1 MPYLKRALAASSAL
15 LLGMPTATFAHTNSI
30 GYVGDGLGGVTFWY
44 GSWHGG
50 TTFNEAEIKLEGAN
64 GTSYTTTITQFNL
77 LQNSTP
83 AGLIPGTN
91 YFTSDGTQLVPY
103 DPSGATNG
111 GTTQESYTWQGLTFS
126 GLSAGD
132 YTFTY
137 IPLGDAESYQP
148 NGTPTMDW
156 VPMDNVIRSATVT
169 LSATLLSGD
178 ANQNGIPDIL
188 EFGTQTTPTVVSTA
202 TVPISSKTVTTIT
215 ETPSDDGTIQKMT
228 RDVDVDVT
236 ITSATVDTYSD
247 GSTVTTGTSSATTR
261 TRYSSNTYSGR
272 IDQLK
277 VLDGVSRANNN
288 LLNHMPS
295 KTKQKF
301 RIFENNR
308 LMKSYNA
315 DGYDGFSTAFGGGFE
330 LDLTKGWT
338 IGGQYNDMYTELKGV
353 DSLSHVK
360 REHFGVFNSFHGKN
374 LALITNGGMS
384 NDKYDYARTLE
395 YQSANWGE
403 TSGKQ
408 WWVNNRLYLTASKVI
423 QPFIG
428 HTVRNVTRDAYT
440 ETGTTST
447 ARSVAAFNQTTH
459 VGDAGLRVTHRF
471 GGKKKD
477 FMGVTLEASYATDSS
492 YEVVGGLDFNK
503 FLFVEGSHSSA
514 DGVSNNSVAGKVKFR
529 F

>member
-30 GYVGDGLGGVTFWY
+30 GYVGNGGGSITFWY
-44 GSWHGG
+44 GTYHNTS
-50 TTFNEAEIKLEGAN
+50 FNEAELKLEGAN
-64 GTSYTTTITQFNL
+64 GTSYTTQIVQFDQL
-77 LQNSTP
+77 TTTTP
-83 AGLIPGTN
+83 TGLDPTVN
-91 YFTSDGTQLVPY
+91 YFTTDGTQLVPY
-103 DPSGATNG
+103 SDATAAG
-111 GTTQESYTWQGLTFS
+111 GQSNTWQGVTFT
-126 GLSAGD
+126 GLAAGD

-137 IPLGDAESYQP
+137 IPLGDPESYC
-148 NGTPTMDW
+148 TTCSPTADW
-156 VPMDNVIRSATVT
+156 DPWDQIIRSSTVT
-169 LSATLLSGD
+169 ISAAVLAGSS
-178 ANQNGIPDIL
+178 
-188 EFGTQTTPTVVSTA
+188 PTVVSTA

-236 ITSATVDTYSD
+236 VTSATVDTYSD
-247 GSTVTTGTSSATTR
+247 GSTVITGTSDVTTS

-308 LMKSYNA
+308 IMKSYNA
-315 DGYDGFSTAFGGGFE
+315 DGYDGFSTTFGGGFE

-395 YQSANWGE
+395 YQSGNWGE

-447 ARSVAAFNQTTH
+447 ARSVASFNQTSH
-459 VGDAGLRVTHRF
+459 VGEGGLRVTHRF

-477 FMGVTLEASYATDSS
+477 FMGVTLEASYATDNS
-492 YEVVGGLDFNK
+492 YETVASIDFNK

>member
-30 GYVGDGLGGVTFWY
+30 GYVGNGGGSITFWY
-44 GSWHGG
+44 GTYHN
-50 TTFNEAEIKLEGAN
+50 TNFNEAELKLEGAN
-64 GTSYTTTITQFNL
+64 GTSYTTQIVQFNQL
-77 LQNSTP
+77 TTTTP
-83 AGLIPGTN
+83 TGLDPTVN
-91 YFTSDGTQLVPY
+91 YFTTDGTQLIPY
-103 DPSGATNG
+103 SDATAAG
-111 GTTQESYTWQGLTFS
+111 GQSNTWQGVTFT
-126 GLSAGD
+126 GLAAGD

-137 IPLGDAESYQP
+137 IPLGDAESYNP
-148 NGTPTMDW
+148 SGSPTMDW
-156 VPMDNVIRSATVT
+156 APWDQVIRSSTVT
-169 LSATLLSGD
+169 ISAAVLAGSS
-178 ANQNGIPDIL
+178 
-188 EFGTQTTPTVVSTA
+188 PTVVSTA

-228 RDVDVDVT
+228 RDVDIDVT
-236 ITSATVDTYSD
+236 VTSATIDTYSD
-247 GSTVTTGTSSATTR
+247 GSTVTTGTSDVTTS

-277 VLDGVSRANNN
+277 VLDGISRANNS

-308 LMKSYNA
+308 MMKSYNA
-315 DGYDGFSTAFGGGFE
+315 DGYDGFSTTFGGGFE

-353 DSLSHVK
+353 DSLSHSK

-374 LALITNGGMS
+374 LALITNGGLS
-384 NDKYDYARTLE
+384 KDKYDYARTLE
-395 YQSANWGE
+395 YQRGNWGE
-403 TSGKQ
+403 TQGQQ

-428 HTVRNVTRDAYT
+428 HTVHNVRRDAYV
-440 ETGTTST
+440 ETGTVST
-447 ARSVAAFNQTTH
+447 ARRVDEFNKTTH
-459 VGDAGLRVTHRF
+459 VGEGGLRVTHRF

>member
-1 MPYLKRALAASSAL
+1 MSYLKKALAASSAL

-30 GYVGDGLGGVTFWY
+30 GYVGNGGGSITFWY
-44 GSWHGG
+44 GTYHN
-50 TTFNEAEIKLEGAN
+50 TNFNEAELKLEGAN
-64 GTSYTTTITQFNL
+64 GTSYTTQIVQFNQL
-77 LQNSTP
+77 TTTTP
-83 AGLIPGTN
+83 TGLDPTVN
-91 YFTSDGTQLVPY
+91 YFTTDGTQLIPY
-103 DPSGATNG
+103 SNATAAG
-111 GTTQESYTWQGLTFS
+111 GQSNTWQGVTFT
-126 GLSAGD
+126 GLAAGD

-137 IPLGDAESYQP
+137 IPLGDAESYNP
-148 NGTPTMDW
+148 SGSPTMDW
-156 VPMDNVIRSATVT
+156 APWDQVIRSSTVT
-169 LSATLLSGD
+169 ISAAVLAGSS
-178 ANQNGIPDIL
+178 
-188 EFGTQTTPTVVSTA
+188 PTVVSTA

-236 ITSATVDTYSD
+236 VTSATVDTYSD
-247 GSTVTTGTSSATTR
+247 GSTVTTGTSDVTTS

-277 VLDGVSRANNN
+277 VLDGISRANNS

-308 LMKSYNA
+308 MMKSYNA
-315 DGYDGFSTAFGGGFE
+315 DGYDGFSTTFGGGFE

-353 DSLSHVK
+353 DSLSHSK

-374 LALITNGGMS
+374 LALITNGGLS
-384 NDKYDYARTLE
+384 KDKYDYARTLE
-395 YQSANWGE
+395 YQSGNWGE
-403 TSGKQ
+403 TQGQQ

-428 HTVRNVTRDAYT
+428 HTVHNVRRDAYV

-447 ARSVAAFNQTTH
+447 ARSVAAFNQTKH

-477 FMGVTLEASYATDSS
+477 FMGMTLEASYATDSS
-492 YEVVGGLDFNK
+492 YEVVGGIDINK

>member
-15 LLGMPTATFAHTNSI
+15 LLGMPTASFAHTNSI
-30 GYVGDGLGGVTFWY
+30 GYVGNGGGSITFWY
-44 GSWHGG
+44 GTYHN
-50 TTFNEAEIKLEGAN
+50 TNFNEAELKLEGAN
-64 GTSYTTTITQFNL
+64 GTSYTTQIVQFNQL
-77 LQNSTP
+77 TTTTP
-83 AGLIPGTN
+83 TGLDPTVN
-91 YFTSDGTQLVPY
+91 YFTTDGTQLIPY
-103 DPSGATNG
+103 SNATAAG
-111 GTTQESYTWQGLTFS
+111 GQSNTWQGVTFT
-126 GLSAGD
+126 GLAAGD

-137 IPLGDAESYQP
+137 IPLGDAESYNP
-148 NGTPTMDW
+148 SGSPTQDW
-156 VPMDNVIRSATVT
+156 APWDQVIRSSTVT
-169 LSATLLSGD
+169 ISAAVLAGSS
-178 ANQNGIPDIL
+178 
-188 EFGTQTTPTVVSTA
+188 PTVVSTA

-236 ITSATVDTYSD
+236 VTSATIDTYSD
-247 GSTVTTGTSSATTR
+247 GSTVTTGTSDVTTS

-277 VLDGVSRANNN
+277 VLDGISRANNS

-308 LMKSYNA
+308 MMKSYNA
-315 DGYDGFSTAFGGGFE
+315 DGYDGFSTTFGGGFE

-353 DSLSHVK
+353 DSLSHSK

-374 LALITNGGMS
+374 LALITNGGLS
-384 NDKYDYARTLE
+384 KDKYDYARTLE
-395 YQSANWGE
+395 YQSGNWGE
-403 TSGKQ
+403 TQGQQ

-428 HTVRNVTRDAYT
+428 HTVHNVKRDAYV

-447 ARSVAAFNQTTH
+447 ARSVAAFNQTKH

-477 FMGVTLEASYATDSS
+477 FMGMTLEASYATDSS
-492 YEVVGGLDFNK
+492 YEVVGGIDINK

>member
-15 LLGMPTATFAHTNSI
+15 LLGMPTASFAHTNSI
-30 GYVGDGLGGVTFWY
+30 GYVGNGGGSITFWY
-44 GSWHGG
+44 GTYHN
-50 TTFNEAEIKLEGAN
+50 TNFNEAELKLEGAN
-64 GTSYTTTITQFNL
+64 GTSYTTQIVQFNQL
-77 LQNSTP
+77 TTTTP
-83 AGLIPGTN
+83 TGLDPTVN
-91 YFTSDGTQLVPY
+91 YFTTDGTQLIPY
-103 DPSGATNG
+103 SNATAAG
-111 GTTQESYTWQGLTFS
+111 GQSNTWQGVTFT
-126 GLSAGD
+126 GLAAGD

-137 IPLGDAESYQP
+137 IPLGDAESYNP
-148 NGTPTMDW
+148 SGSPTMDW
-156 VPMDNVIRSATVT
+156 APWDQVIRSSTVT
-169 LSATLLSGD
+169 ISAAVLAGSS
-178 ANQNGIPDIL
+178 
-188 EFGTQTTPTVVSTA
+188 PTVVSTA

-236 ITSATVDTYSD
+236 VTSATIDTYSD
-247 GSTVTTGTSSATTR
+247 GSTVTTGTSDVTTS

-277 VLDGVSRANNN
+277 VLDGISRANNS

-308 LMKSYNA
+308 MMKSYNA
-315 DGYDGFSTAFGGGFE
+315 DGYDGFSTTFGGGFE

-353 DSLSHVK
+353 DSLSHSK

-374 LALITNGGMS
+374 LALITNGGLS
-384 NDKYDYARTLE
+384 KDKYEYARTLE
-395 YQSANWGE
+395 YQSGNWGE
-403 TSGKQ
+403 TQGQQ
-408 WWVNNRLYLTASKVI
+408 WWVNNRLYLTASKSI

-428 HTVRNVTRDAYT
+428 HTVHNVRRDAYV

-447 ARSVAAFNQTTH
+447 ARSVAAFNQTKH

-477 FMGVTLEASYATDSS
+477 FMGMTLEASYATDSS
-492 YEVVGGLDFNK
+492 YEVVGGIDINK

>member
-1 MPYLKRALAASSAL
+1 MSYLKKALAASSAL

-30 GYVGDGLGGVTFWY
+30 GYVGNGGGSITFWY
-44 GSWHGG
+44 GTYHN
-50 TTFNEAEIKLEGAN
+50 TNFNEAELKLEGAN
-64 GTSYTTTITQFNL
+64 GTSYTTQIVQFNQL
-77 LQNSTP
+77 TTTTP
-83 AGLIPGTN
+83 TGLDPTVN
-91 YFTSDGTQLVPY
+91 YFTTDGTQLIPY
-103 DPSGATNG
+103 SNATAAG
-111 GTTQESYTWQGLTFS
+111 GQSNTWQGVTFT
-126 GLSAGD
+126 GLAAGD

-137 IPLGDAESYQP
+137 IPLGDAESYNP
-148 NGTPTMDW
+148 SGSPTMDW
-156 VPMDNVIRSATVT
+156 APWDQVIRSSTVT
-169 LSATLLSGD
+169 ISAAVLAGSS
-178 ANQNGIPDIL
+178 
-188 EFGTQTTPTVVSTA
+188 PTVVSTA

-236 ITSATVDTYSD
+236 VTSATVDTYSD
-247 GSTVTTGTSSATTR
+247 GSTVTTGTSDVTTS

-277 VLDGVSRANNN
+277 VLDGISRANNS

-308 LMKSYNA
+308 MMKSYNA
-315 DGYDGFSTAFGGGFE
+315 DGYDGFSTTFGGGFE

-353 DSLSHVK
+353 DSLSHSK

-374 LALITNGGMS
+374 LALITNGGLS
-384 NDKYDYARTLE
+384 KDKYDYARTLE
-395 YQSANWGE
+395 YQSGNWGE
-403 TSGKQ
+403 TQGQQ
-408 WWVNNRLYLTASKVI
+408 WWVNNRLYLTASKSI

-428 HTVRNVTRDAYT
+428 HTVHNVRRDAYV

-447 ARSVAAFNQTTH
+447 ARSVAAFNQTKH

-477 FMGVTLEASYATDSS
+477 FMGMTLEASYATDSS
-492 YEVVGGLDFNK
+492 YEVVGGIDINK

>member
-30 GYVGDGLGGVTFWY
+30 GYVGNGGGSITFWY
-44 GSWHGG
+44 GTYHNTS
-50 TTFNEAEIKLEGAN
+50 FNEAELKLEGAN
-64 GTSYTTTITQFNL
+64 GTTYTTQIVQFDQL
-77 LQNSTP
+77 TTTTP
-83 AGLIPGTN
+83 TGLDPTVN
-91 YFTSDGTQLVPY
+91 YFTTDGTQLVPY
-103 DPSGATNG
+103 SDGTAAG
-111 GTTQESYTWQGLTFS
+111 GQSNTWQGVTFT
-126 GLSAGD
+126 GLAAGD

-137 IPLGDAESYQP
+137 IPLGDAESYNP
-148 NGTPTMDW
+148 SGSPTMDW
-156 VPMDNVIRSATVT
+156 APWDQIIRSSTVT
-169 LSATLLSGD
+169 ISAAVLAGSSPTL
-178 ANQNGIPDIL
+178 
-188 EFGTQTTPTVVSTA
+188 T
-202 TVPISSKTVTTIT
+202 SSVTNPYSVKTVTTIT

-228 RDVDVDVT
+228 RDVDLD
-236 ITSATVDTYSD
+236 ITTTYATVDTYSD
-247 GSTVTTGTSSATTR
+247 GSTTTSYSSTNTKR
-261 TRYSSNTYSGR
+261 RHSSNTYSGR

-277 VLDGVSRANNN
+277 VLDGVSRANNS

-477 FMGVTLEASYATDSS
+477 FMGMTLEASYATDSS
-492 YEVVGGLDFNK
+492 YEVVGGIDINK

>member
-1 MPYLKRALAASSAL
+1 MSYLKKAFAASSAL

-30 GYVGDGLGGVTFWY
+30 GYVGNGGGSITFWY
-44 GSWHGG
+44 GTYHN
-50 TTFNEAEIKLEGAN
+50 TNFNEAELKLEGAN
-64 GTSYTTTITQFNL
+64 GTSYTTQIVQFNQL
-77 LQNSTP
+77 TTTTP
-83 AGLIPGTN
+83 TGLDPTVN
-91 YFTSDGTQLVPY
+91 YFTTDGTQLIPY
-103 DPSGATNG
+103 SNATAAG
-111 GTTQESYTWQGLTFS
+111 GQSNTWQGVTFT
-126 GLSAGD
+126 GLAAGD

-137 IPLGDAESYQP
+137 IPLGDAESYNP
-148 NGTPTMDW
+148 SGSPTQDW
-156 VPMDNVIRSATVT
+156 APWDQVIRSSTVT
-169 LSATLLSGD
+169 ISAAVLAGSS
-178 ANQNGIPDIL
+178 
-188 EFGTQTTPTVVSTA
+188 PTVVSTA

-228 RDVDVDVT
+228 RNVDVDVT
-236 ITSATVDTYSD
+236 VTSATIDTYSD
-247 GSTVTTGTSSATTR
+247 GSTVTTGTSDVTTS

-277 VLDGVSRANNN
+277 VLDGISRANNS

-308 LMKSYNA
+308 MMKSYNA
-315 DGYDGFSTAFGGGFE
+315 DGYDGFSTTFGGGFE

-353 DSLSHVK
+353 DSLSHSK

-374 LALITNGGMS
+374 LALITNGGLS
-384 NDKYDYARTLE
+384 KDKYDYARTLE
-395 YQSANWGE
+395 YQSGNWGE
-403 TSGKQ
+403 TQGQQ

-428 HTVRNVTRDAYT
+428 HTVHNVRRDAYV

-447 ARSVAAFNQTTH
+447 ARSVAAFNQTKH

-492 YEVVGGLDFNK
+492 YEVVGGIDINK

>member
-30 GYVGDGLGGVTFWY
+30 GYVGNGGGSITFWY
-44 GSWHGG
+44 GTYHNTG
-50 TTFNEAEIKLEGAN
+50 FNEAELKLEGAN
-64 GTSYTTTITQFNL
+64 GTSYTTQIVQFNQL
-77 LQNSTP
+77 TTTTP
-83 AGLIPGTN
+83 TGLDPTVN
-91 YFTSDGTQLVPY
+91 YFTTDGTQLIPY
-103 DPSGATNG
+103 SDATAAG
-111 GTTQESYTWQGLTFS
+111 GQSNTWQGVTFT
-126 GLSAGD
+126 GLAAGD

-137 IPLGDAESYQP
+137 IPLGDAESYNP
-148 NGTPTMDW
+148 SGSPTMDW
-156 VPMDNVIRSATVT
+156 APWDQVIRSSTVT
-169 LSATLLSGD
+169 ISAAVLAGSS
-178 ANQNGIPDIL
+178 
-188 EFGTQTTPTVVSTA
+188 PTVVSTA

-228 RDVDVDVT
+228 RNVDVDVT
-236 ITSATVDTYSD
+236 VTSATIDTYSD
-247 GSTVTTGTSSATTR
+247 GSTVTTGTSDVTTS

-277 VLDGVSRANNN
+277 VLDGISRANNS

-308 LMKSYNA
+308 MMKSYNA
-315 DGYDGFSTAFGGGFE
+315 DGYDGFSTTFGGGFE

-353 DSLSHVK
+353 DSLSHSK

-374 LALITNGGMS
+374 LALITNGGLS
-384 NDKYDYARTLE
+384 KDKYDYARTLE
-395 YQSANWGE
+395 YQSGNWGE
-403 TSGKQ
+403 TQGQQ

-428 HTVRNVTRDAYT
+428 HTVHNVRRDAYV

-447 ARSVAAFNQTTH
+447 ARSVAAFNQTKH

-477 FMGVTLEASYATDSS
+477 FMGMTLEASYATDSS
-492 YEVVGGLDFNK
+492 YEVVGGIDINK

>member
-30 GYVGDGLGGVTFWY
+30 GYVGNGGGSITFWY
-44 GSWHGG
+44 GTYHN
-50 TTFNEAEIKLEGAN
+50 TNFNEAELKLEGAN
-64 GTSYTTTITQFNL
+64 GTSYTTQIVQFNQL
-77 LQNSTP
+77 TTTTP
-83 AGLIPGTN
+83 TGLDPTVN
-91 YFTSDGTQLVPY
+91 YFTTDGTQLIPY
-103 DPSGATNG
+103 SDATAAG
-111 GTTQESYTWQGLTFS
+111 GQSNTWQGVTFT
-126 GLSAGD
+126 GLAAGD

-137 IPLGDAESYQP
+137 IPLGDAESYNP
-148 NGTPTMDW
+148 SGSPTMDW
-156 VPMDNVIRSATVT
+156 APWDQVIRSSTVT
-169 LSATLLSGD
+169 ISAAVLAGSS
-178 ANQNGIPDIL
+178 
-188 EFGTQTTPTVVSTA
+188 PTVVSTA

-236 ITSATVDTYSD
+236 VTSATIDTYSD
-247 GSTVTTGTSSATTR
+247 GSTVTTGTSDVTTS

-277 VLDGVSRANNN
+277 VLDGISRANNS

-308 LMKSYNA
+308 MMKSYNA
-315 DGYDGFSTAFGGGFE
+315 DGYDGFSTTFGGGFE

-353 DSLSHVK
+353 DSLSHSK

-374 LALITNGGMS
+374 LALITNGGLS
-384 NDKYDYARTLE
+384 KDKYDYARTLE
-395 YQSANWGE
+395 YQSGNWGE
-403 TSGKQ
+403 TQGQQ

-428 HTVRNVTRDAYT
+428 HTIHNVRRDAYV

-447 ARSVAAFNQTTH
+447 ARSVAAFNQTKH

-477 FMGVTLEASYATDSS
+477 FMGMTLEASYATDSS
-492 YEVVGGLDFNK
+492 YEVVGGIDINK

-514 DGVSNNSVAGKVKFR
+514 DGISNNSVAGKVKFR

>member
-1 MPYLKRALAASSAL
+1 MSYLKKALAASSAL

-30 GYVGDGLGGVTFWY
+30 GYVGNGGGSITFWY
-44 GSWHGG
+44 GTYHN
-50 TTFNEAEIKLEGAN
+50 TNFNEAELKLEGAN
-64 GTSYTTTITQFNL
+64 GTSYTTQIVQFNQL
-77 LQNSTP
+77 TTTTP
-83 AGLIPGTN
+83 TGLDPTVN
-91 YFTSDGTQLVPY
+91 YFTTDGTQLIPY
-103 DPSGATNG
+103 SNATAAG
-111 GTTQESYTWQGLTFS
+111 GQSNTWQGVTFT
-126 GLSAGD
+126 GLAAGD

-137 IPLGDAESYQP
+137 IPLGDAESYNP
-148 NGTPTMDW
+148 SGSPTMDW
-156 VPMDNVIRSATVT
+156 APWDQVIRSSTVT
-169 LSATLLSGD
+169 ISAAVLAGSS
-178 ANQNGIPDIL
+178 
-188 EFGTQTTPTVVSTA
+188 PTVVSTA

-236 ITSATVDTYSD
+236 VTSATIDTYSD
-247 GSTVTTGTSSATTR
+247 GSTVTTGTSDVTTS

-277 VLDGVSRANNN
+277 VLDGISRANNS

-308 LMKSYNA
+308 MMKSYNA
-315 DGYDGFSTAFGGGFE
+315 DGYDGFSTTFGGGFE

-353 DSLSHVK
+353 DSLSHSK

-374 LALITNGGMS
+374 LALITNGGLS
-384 NDKYDYARTLE
+384 KDKYDYARTLE
-395 YQSANWGE
+395 YQSGNWGE
-403 TSGKQ
+403 TQGQQ

-428 HTVRNVTRDAYT
+428 HTVHNVKRDAYV

-447 ARSVAAFNQTTH
+447 ARSVAAFNQTKH

-477 FMGVTLEASYATDSS
+477 FMGMTLEASYATDSS
-492 YEVVGGLDFNK
+492 YEVVGGIDINK